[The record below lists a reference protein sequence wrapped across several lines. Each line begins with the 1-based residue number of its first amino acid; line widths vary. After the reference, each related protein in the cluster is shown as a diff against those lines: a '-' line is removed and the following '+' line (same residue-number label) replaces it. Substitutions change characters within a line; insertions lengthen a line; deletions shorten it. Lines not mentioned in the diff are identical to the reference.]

1 MPRRFTETSEPL
13 PAAGLLRRL
22 LAMVYD
28 GLICIALLM
37 VVTEIYNTIY
47 QVIVGAARYKE
58 LFDSGATTHD
68 PLLTSV
74 LFVSLYLFFA
84 YFWTRNGQTLG
95 MQVWLIRVQNPDG
108 SSISWLQALLRFM
121 MGFVCWGAAGLGYL
135 WLLVDRKH
143 QTWTDRFSESI
154 VVKLP
159 RPYGHKDKASA
170 ETKTTPE

>member
-1 MPRRFTETSEPL
+1 MPRRFPEAPDSL
-13 PAAGLLRRL
+13 PAAGLLRRF

-47 QVIVGAARYKE
+47 QLSVGADRYKV
-58 LFDSGATTHD
+58 LFESGATTHD

-74 LFVSLYLFFA
+74 LFISLYLFFA
-84 YFWTRNGQTLG
+84 YFWTRTGQTLG
-95 MQVWLIRVQNPDG
+95 MQVWLIRTQNPDG

-121 MGFVCWGAAGLGYL
+121 MGFVSWGAVGLGYL
-135 WLLVDRKH
+135 WQLVDRKH

-154 VVKLP
+154 VVRLP
-159 RPYGHKDKASA
+159 RPYGNKDKT
-170 ETKTTPE
+170 ETKGETTTE